1 MKPLKLKWFVT
12 IIIIL
17 AITLG
22 IQSMVLATNEEIQIL
37 KKSDSEFILYLK
49 NHMESEFEFS
59 FSNDQ
64 PEDVVKENLRYRKSG
79 TDSIE
84 DGNHIVYIDSELYT
98 TYFSKPT
105 YLWAR
110 TLSGEYFV
118 EGIEID
124 LNDFVTDEDVEFINN
139 MTEVIEVDTTNT
151 LVTEEEIDDVKITR
165 TIGKIDIKEEG
176 TTYYQIVNLPASEE
190 YNEFMEIA
198 ETIANNQIPSGFY
211 ERLEITN
218 EFMKLYNQLV
228 PAIEDANWIEVT
240 DNTILQP
247 EDSEEGEQYIV
258 WLKNE
263 QEGEETK
270 IDVQFMTSFEDYKQ
284 EVINEQITTKLP
296 VTYDNPIL
304 FILLAVLVI
313 LFIVLLGIRAIINRK
328 KVNTKGEKNE
338 EVM

>member
-1 MKPLKLKWFVT
+1 MKPLKLKWVVT

-37 KKSDSEFILYLK
+37 KKSDSEYILYLK

-110 TLSGEYFV
+110 TLSGEYFA

-176 TTYYQIVNLPASEE
+176 TIYYQIVNLPASEE

-218 EFMKLYNQLV
+218 KFSKLYNQLV
-228 PAIEDANWIEVT
+228 PEIEDANWIEVT

-296 VTYDNPIL
+296 VTYYNPIL
-304 FILLAVLVI
+304 FILLAILVI
-313 LFIVLLGIRAIINRK
+313 LFIALLGIKAIINRK
-328 KVNTKGEKNE
+328 KK
-338 EVM
+338 

>member
-1 MKPLKLKWFVT
+1 
-12 IIIIL
+12 
-17 AITLG
+17 
-22 IQSMVLATNEEIQIL
+22 MVLATNEEIQIL

-110 TLSGEYFV
+110 TLSGEYFA

>member
-1 MKPLKLKWFVT
+1 MKPLKLKWVVT

-176 TTYYQIVNLPASEE
+176 TIYYQIVNLPASEE

>member
-1 MKPLKLKWFVT
+1 MKPLKLKWVVT

-110 TLSGEYFV
+110 TLSGEYFA

>member
-1 MKPLKLKWFVT
+1 MKPLKLKWVVT

-110 TLSGEYFV
+110 TLSGEYFA

-313 LFIVLLGIRAIINRK
+313 LFIALLGIKAIINRK

>member
-1 MKPLKLKWFVT
+1 MKPLKLKWVVT

-218 EFMKLYNQLV
+218 KFSKLYNQLV
-228 PAIEDANWIEVT
+228 PEIEDANWIEVT

-304 FILLAVLVI
+304 FILLAILVI
-313 LFIVLLGIRAIINRK
+313 LFIALLGIKAIINRK
-328 KVNTKGEKNE
+328 KK
-338 EVM
+338 

>member
-1 MKPLKLKWFVT
+1 
-12 IIIIL
+12 
-17 AITLG
+17 
-22 IQSMVLATNEEIQIL
+22 MVLATNEEIQIL

-110 TLSGEYFV
+110 TLSGEYFA

-328 KVNTKGEKNE
+328 KSKD
-338 EVM
+338 

>member
-1 MKPLKLKWFVT
+1 MKPLKLKWVVT

-37 KKSDSEFILYLK
+37 KKSDSEYILYLK

-110 TLSGEYFV
+110 TLSGEYFA

-176 TTYYQIVNLPASEE
+176 TIYYQIVNLPASEE

-218 EFMKLYNQLV
+218 KFSKLYNQLV
-228 PAIEDANWIEVT
+228 PEIEDANWIEVT

-258 WLKNE
+258 WL
-263 QEGEETK
+263 
-270 IDVQFMTSFEDYKQ
+270 
-284 EVINEQITTKLP
+284 
-296 VTYDNPIL
+296 
-304 FILLAVLVI
+304 
-313 LFIVLLGIRAIINRK
+313 
-328 KVNTKGEKNE
+328 
-338 EVM
+338 

>member
-1 MKPLKLKWFVT
+1 MKPLKLKWVVT

-37 KKSDSEFILYLK
+37 KKSDSEYILYLK

-110 TLSGEYFV
+110 TLSGEYFA

-165 TIGKIDIKEEG
+165 TIGKRDIKDEG
-176 TTYYQIVNLPASEE
+176 TLYDQIVNLPASEE

-218 EFMKLYNQLV
+218 KFSKLYNQLV
-228 PAIEDANWIEVT
+228 PEIEDANWIEVT

-304 FILLAVLVI
+304 FILLAILVI
-313 LFIVLLGIRAIINRK
+313 LFIALLGIKAIINRK
-328 KVNTKGEKNE
+328 KK
-338 EVM
+338 

>member
-1 MKPLKLKWFVT
+1 MKPLKLKWVVT

-37 KKSDSEFILYLK
+37 KKSDSEYILYLK

-110 TLSGEYFV
+110 TLSGEYFA

-176 TTYYQIVNLPASEE
+176 TIYYQIVNLPASEE

-218 EFMKLYNQLV
+218 KFSKLYNQLV
-228 PAIEDANWIEVT
+228 PEIEDANWIEVT

-304 FILLAVLVI
+304 FILLAILVI
-313 LFIVLLGIRAIINRK
+313 LFIALLGIKAIINRK
-328 KVNTKGEKNE
+328 KSKH
-338 EVM
+338 

>member
-1 MKPLKLKWFVT
+1 MKPLKLKWVVT

-110 TLSGEYFV
+110 TLSGEYFA

-328 KVNTKGEKNE
+328 KSKD
-338 EVM
+338 

>member
-1 MKPLKLKWFVT
+1 MKPLKLKWVVT

-110 TLSGEYFV
+110 TLSGEYFA

-328 KVNTKGEKNE
+328 KVKTKGEKNE

>member
-1 MKPLKLKWFVT
+1 MKPLKLKWVVT

-37 KKSDSEFILYLK
+37 KKSDSEYILYLK

-110 TLSGEYFV
+110 TLSGEYFA

-176 TTYYQIVNLPASEE
+176 TIYYQIVNLPASEE

-218 EFMKLYNQLV
+218 KFSKLYNQLV
-228 PAIEDANWIEVT
+228 PEIEDANWIEVT

-328 KVNTKGEKNE
+328 KVKTKGEKNE

>member
-1 MKPLKLKWFVT
+1 MKPLKLKWVVT

-98 TYFSKPT
+98 TYFSKLT

>member
-1 MKPLKLKWFVT
+1 MKPLKLKWVVT

-328 KVNTKGEKNE
+328 KVKTKGEKNE

>member
-1 MKPLKLKWFVT
+1 MKPLKLKWVVT

-37 KKSDSEFILYLK
+37 KKSDSEYILYLK

-110 TLSGEYFV
+110 TLSGEYFA

-176 TTYYQIVNLPASEE
+176 TIYYQIVNLPASEE

-218 EFMKLYNQLV
+218 KFSKLYNQLV
-228 PAIEDANWIEVT
+228 PEIEDANWIEVT

-304 FILLAVLVI
+304 FILLAILVI
-313 LFIVLLGIRAIINRK
+313 LFIALLGIKAIINRK
-328 KVNTKGEKNE
+328 KK
-338 EVM
+338 

>member
-1 MKPLKLKWFVT
+1 MKPLKLKWVVT